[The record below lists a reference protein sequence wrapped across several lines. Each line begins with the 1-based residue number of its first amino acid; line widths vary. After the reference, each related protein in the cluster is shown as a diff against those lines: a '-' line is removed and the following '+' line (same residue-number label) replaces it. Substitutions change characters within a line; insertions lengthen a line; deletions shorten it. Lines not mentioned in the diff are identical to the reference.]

1 MAEPLHREFTS
12 QLGQAAYCM
21 NDSAQLLLVELNR
34 NREIS
39 GRKEVSDEARRI
51 LAESGVVE
59 SLRRLRRLSRVYS

>member
-1 MAEPLHREFTS
+1 MAESLHPEFTS
-12 QLGQAAYCM
+12 QLRQAADCM
-21 NDSAQLLLVELNR
+21 NDSAQMLLVELKGHR
-34 NREIS
+34 DIS